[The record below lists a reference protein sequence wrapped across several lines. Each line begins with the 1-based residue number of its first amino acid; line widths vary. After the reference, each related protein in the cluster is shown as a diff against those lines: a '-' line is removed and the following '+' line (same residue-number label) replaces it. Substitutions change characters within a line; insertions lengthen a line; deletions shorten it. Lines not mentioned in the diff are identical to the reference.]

1 MAAIQITARANGRF
15 LALFLLLL
23 PVTFGLGSLLLWSWR
38 RSFVW
43 RVDENGIQ
51 LWSGRRLPWSDVVSL
66 HTRKADDPANKKML
80 RLDVQF
86 KIGRGIILPRW
97 LTNGE
102 ELADAVKAGMR
113 EAMPAESRMR
123 VHYVQRRS

>member
-1 MAAIQITARANGRF
+1 MPITARANARF
-15 LALFLLLL
+15 LTLFILLL
-23 PVTFGLGSLLLWSWR
+23 PVTCGLGSLLLWAWR

-43 RVDENGIQ
+43 QVDENGIQ
-51 LWSGRRLPWSDVVSL
+51 LWSGRQLAWSDVVSL
-66 HTRKADDPANKKML
+66 HSHKVDDPANKKML

-97 LTNGE
+97 LVNGE

-113 EAMPAESRMR
+113 EALPPQSRMR